1 MLDADAEG
9 ISAIDVHPNGRR
21 LATCGTDPQIKI
33 WNLLPILDPA
43 AEADASVPK
52 LLAALSEHQGSA
64 LVVAFSRSGLLL
76 ASGGNDNTVLL
87 YKLHSGAATSKLGA
101 SFVNIENWKTVANIR
116 GHSLDVTGLAW
127 SPSDRQLAT
136 CSMDGRCARGSSSC
150 SCNSSSSSNSSSN
163 SSGQQ
168 GYGRHSSAAQMQS
181 VGSSSGVTAAGEI
194 VCGQAACVVVLQGQA
209 ASSLQ

>member
-1 MLDADAEG
+1 VLDADAEG

-33 WNLLPILDPA
+33 W
-43 AEADASVPK
+43 K

-64 LVVAFSRSGLLL
+64 LVVAFNHNGVLL

-127 SPSDRQLAT
+127 SPNDRQLAT
-136 CSMDGRCARGSSSC
+136 CSMDGRCAGWTC
-150 SCNSSSSSNSSSN
+150 SGSSSSSNHSSS
-163 SSGQQ
+163 S
-168 GYGRHSSAAQMQS
+168 YDRHSSSKHSCDALEATA
-181 VGSSSGVTAAGEI
+181 GTAAEKA
-194 VCGQAACVVVLQGQA
+194 VCRQLVWG
-209 ASSLQ
+209 